1 MVPEARCRS
10 DPLGPA
16 ASSAGADSLGVMR
29 VRASAACLALL
40 AGCSY
45 RTPTRMQRDAARA
58 LRPAQV
64 ETLPVIPPGTELPK
78 KVLRIRAWAD
88 RDYRAQVVRWRAHI
102 GEQLERASTLL
113 ESQFGLRLEV
123 VSVEAWDRAGTDDL
137 HRALE
142 DLARTDPGRDV
153 DFVAGFVSAVQT
165 LRVVHEELGM
175 AALGSRHLV
184 LRAMASFA
192 EAAEL
197 RRAFD
202 KLPDDERD
210 ALLRERQLHKETA
223 VLLHEWAHTLG
234 ASHDDSPAWI
244 MSPVYRASHS
254 AFSPETIQQVV
265 AGLQRRAAEP
275 AAADARPGPGPA
287 ARASPLDRAR
297 AGLSADEARVLD
309 AAAGSAGAGRLDRAW
324 ETLAPLAARR
334 LEDPAVQELACDLV
348 SRLAPR
354 ARETLATC
362 TRAAELPGARPE
374 ALLSLARVQIGR
386 GQTGAAVAALATA
399 EKGLSLSEPPPRTW
413 LELSHLYDRARTC
426 TGAER
431 AAGKAGADALAQ
443 AVVADC
449 ARLRRLVA
457 LPRGTRGLPEEREH
471 EYVAA
476 VLEAQRDA
484 AAMRLDRARAT
495 GRRLAKAFPGT
506 PGPALVDCLVQGY
519 GAEFA
524 RAKVACAAAARAAPE
539 AFAPPYLLG
548 WIANGERRWAAART
562 HLRRALELD
571 DATADVWVQL
581 AVACE
586 EPGLEKELAALRGR
600 YRARFGVEL
609 RVEEGDRPARSRAG
623 R

>member
-1 MVPEARCRS
+1 
-10 DPLGPA
+10 
-16 ASSAGADSLGVMR
+16 MR

-123 VSVEAWDRAGTDDL
+123 VSVEAWDRAGGDDL

-142 DLARTDPGRDV
+142 DLARTEPGRDV

-175 AALGSRHLV
+175 AALGGRHLV

-192 EAAEL
+192 EAEEL

-202 KLPDDERD
+202 KLPDDEREE
-210 ALLRERQLHKETA
+210 LLRERQLHKETA

-234 ASHDDSPAWI
+234 ASHDDSSGWI
-244 MSPVYRASHS
+244 MSPVYQASHS
-254 AFSPETIQQVV
+254 AFSPATIQQVV
-265 AGLQRRAAEP
+265 AGLQRRGAEP
-275 AAADARPGPGPA
+275 AADTRPAPGPA

-297 AGLSADEARVLD
+297 AGLSGDEARVLD
-309 AAAGSAGAGRLDRAW
+309 AAAGSVRAGRLDRAW

-334 LEDPAVQELACDLV
+334 LEDPAVQELACDLA
-348 SRLAPR
+348 SRLTPR

-362 TRAAELPGARPE
+362 TRATELPGARPE
-374 ALLSLARVQIGR
+374 ALLSLARVQVER
-386 GQTGAAVAALATA
+386 GQMGAAVAALARA
-399 EKGLSLSEPPPRTW
+399 EKGLSQAEPPPGTW
-413 LELSHLYDRARTC
+413 LELAHLYDRARTC

-431 AAGKAGADALAQ
+431 AAGKAGADAFAR
-443 AVVADC
+443 AVGADC

-457 LPRGTRGLPEEREH
+457 LPRGTSGLPEEREH

-476 VLEAQRDA
+476 VLEAQKDA
-484 AAMRLDRARAT
+484 AAMQLDRARAA

-519 GAEFA
+519 GADFA

-586 EPGLEKELAALRGR
+586 EPGLEKELAELRDR

-609 RVEEGDRPARSRAG
+609 RVEEGDRPARRRAA